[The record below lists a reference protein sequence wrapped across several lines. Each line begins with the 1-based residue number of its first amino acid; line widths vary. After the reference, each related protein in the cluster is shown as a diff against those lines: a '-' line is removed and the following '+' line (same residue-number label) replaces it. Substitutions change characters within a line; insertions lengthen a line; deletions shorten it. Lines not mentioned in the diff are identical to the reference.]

1 MSELIVIP
9 KEDSFTGSDIT
20 TKETALQIFLTPQGT
35 EPFIRVVRDHVASFV
50 GDITTAKGRTEI
62 ASMARKVASF
72 KARIEERGKEVSAEL
87 KDQPKKVD
95 AERKRAIEEL
105 DKIRDAVR
113 KPLTDWENAEKER
126 IANITA
132 RIDRIK
138 AVRDFV
144 SGDSEAIN
152 SLLSKLKLTIIDESF
167 GEFQRQASDE
177 LTRSL
182 FHTEELYKSTLIK
195 EQEQAELARLR
206 KESEERAQKDREA
219 QLIKEAED
227 RARKQA
233 EESAQRAIAEA
244 KAAEE
249 KAKQDLVDAQERE
262 RIAKENEENRIQE
275 AKEAEARRIEQ
286 EAQAKAA
293 SEAQQAELK
302 RKEEADRAADEDH
315 RAKIISEASQSLF
328 DYMAAAKKQNL
339 SASQIIE
346 LIQVGNIR
354 HVTINF

>member
-1 MSELIVIP
+1 MTELIVIP

-20 TKETALQIFLTPQGT
+20 TKETALQIFLTPKGT
-35 EPFIRVVRDHVASFV
+35 EPFIQIVRDHVASFV
-50 GDITTAKGRTEI
+50 GDIATAKGRAEI
-62 ASMARKVASF
+62 ASMARKVASV
-72 KARIEERGKEVSAEL
+72 KARIEERGKEVSTEL

-113 KPLTDWENAEKER
+113 KPLTDWENSEKER

-138 AVRDFV
+138 SVRDFN
-144 SGDSEAIN
+144 GTSEEIN
-152 SLLSKLKLTIIDESF
+152 SLLSKLKLTVIDESF

-195 EQEQAELARLR
+195 EQEKDELERLR

-233 EESAQRAIAEA
+233 EEAAQRAIDSA

-249 KAKQDLVDAQERE
+249 KAKQDLIDAQERE
-262 RIAKENEENRIQE
+262 RIANENEEKRAIE
-275 AKEAEARRIEQ
+275 AKESEASKFEQ
-286 EAQAKAA
+286 ESQVKASMDA
-293 SEAQQAELK
+293 LAAAVNKL
-302 RKEEADRAADEDH
+302 EEFDRAANVKH
-315 RAKIISEASQSLF
+315 REKIINEALDSLAKLGKSSLYDIIKAISEG
-328 DYMAAAKKQNL
+328 KIK
-339 SASQIIE
+339 
-346 LIQVGNIR
+346 